1 MIRFLKGI
9 FHPSMDGTAVI
20 ETKAGIGF
28 LISLPANSGLYKH
41 FEGDEVKVYTLM
53 IVREDDMSLYG
64 FETKEELEL
73 FKLLITVNGVGAK
86 AGMSIMGILPQMDLR
101 RAIATGDVKTISTA
115 NGVGKK
121 TAERIILDLKDKVG
135 DFVGEDMESGGVET
149 VVITNERSE
158 AITALVSLGYS
169 RTEAEQA
176 VGKVSGESLSTEDY
190 IKLALKQM

>member
-135 DFVGEDMESGGVET
+135 DFVGENKESGGVET